1 MAMRF
6 FSSISLLFFTSFLFG
21 QEIDCTRTASLTG
34 ANGYTNTG
42 TCFLER
48 FDDGTAQLRM
58 SEDFRVSFGPDL
70 RIFLSNSGR
79 STSGGEELFLIT
91 DLLGRNTFNGALT
104 FELPSDIN
112 IEDFSHVVTYCKAFR
127 QLWGSGELSTF
138 DCAASDGSGAE
149 EEEEPEEEE
158 EEVVE
163 CFNSSTATTAWV
175 AEITVCTDD
184 GVPDPTELRTTLS
197 EVTLGQDY
205 SFLLTDANQNL
216 QQVINEFEFDFDD
229 TGLQTQLVF
238 GIQYRGDL
246 NFTIGRPITEIM
258 ADTCFQLSS
267 MANFLRVNKE
277 SCFVPACNT
286 STVSTNTG
294 QRTITVCTD
303 DGIDDNIGLRT
314 SLTDIT
320 LGQDYSFLVT
330 DNSNIL
336 QAVVN
341 TTSFNF
347 DNTGLETQRVFGI
360 HYQGNLNAVIGR
372 NINEITADICVQLS
386 GSTAFLTVN
395 KESCFVPP
403 PECFESTVST
413 STGQQTI
420 TVCTDDGIADP
431 IGLTTSLSNV
441 TLGQDYS
448 FLVTD
453 RNNILQAVV
462 NSNTF
467 DFDNTGLETQRVLG
481 VHYQGALNAVVGL
494 SINQITAESCLQLS
508 SGSVFITV
516 NKESC
521 VETFECLSS
530 TVSAGTGG
538 QQLTVC
544 PTDGVSDAIRFTNS
558 LNEVPGNNY
567 TYIISDD
574 RDMIT
579 QVLSGDSF
587 DFEGSGNGTLRV
599 RGVHFEGTL
608 QATVGLSISSITATD
623 CAQVSAGFVTVN
635 KGNCPTTGTTRSVS
649 GVITNPTGEALR
661 NVTVTAGS
669 RSTITDA
676 QGRFSINELP
686 TDVSLSINPT
696 NNENAANGLS
706 SLDLILVTRHI
717 LGIQSFTD
725 PYQLLAA
732 DVNNSGSVSASDLV
746 GIQRVVLNLSSEFD
760 GQPSWIYVPADADLS
775 TSNIRSGIET
785 AITIGASE
793 QDVQGLN
800 FVGVKIG
807 DLNDSASIE

>member
-1 MAMRF
+1 MTMRF
-6 FSSISLLFFTSFLFG
+6 FTSISLVFFATFLFG
-21 QEIDCTRTASLTG
+21 QEVDCARTASLTG

-42 TCFLER
+42 ICTLER
-48 FDDGTAQLRM
+48 FDDGRVQLSM

-70 RIFLSNSGR
+70 RIYLSNSGT
-79 STSGGEELFLIT
+79 STGGGVELFLIT
-91 DLLGRNTFNGALT
+91 DLLGANNFNGALT

-112 IEDFSHVVTYCKAFR
+112 IEDFSHVVTYCKRFR
-127 QLWGSGELSTF
+127 QLWGSGEFSTF
-138 DCAASDGSGAE
+138 DCAGSDGGGGGGDSE
-149 EEEEPEEEE
+149 DPQEEE
-158 EEVVE
+158 EEVE
-163 CFNSSTATTAWV
+163 CFDSATATTAWV
-175 AEITVCTDD
+175 AEIMVCTDD

-238 GIQYRGDL
+238 GIQYSGDL
-246 NFTIGRPITEIM
+246 NFTIGRPISEIT
-258 ADTCFQLSS
+258 ADVCFQLSS

-277 SCFVPACNT
+277 SCFVPDCNT
-286 STVSTNTG
+286 STVSTSTG

-303 DGIDDNIGLRT
+303 DGIADNIGLRT
-314 SLTDIT
+314 SLPGIV

-330 DNSNIL
+330 DNNNIL

-341 TTSFNF
+341 SASFNF

-360 HYQGNLNAVIGR
+360 SYQGDLNATIGR
-372 NINEITADICVQLS
+372 NISEITADCVQLS

-453 RNNILQAVV
+453 QNNILQAVV

-481 VHYQGALNAVVGL
+481 VHYQGTLNAVVGL
-494 SINQITAESCLQLS
+494 SINQITADDCVQLS

-530 TVSAGTGG
+530 TVSSTSGG

-544 PTDGVSDAIRFTNS
+544 PTDGVSDVIGFTNS
-558 LNEVPGNNY
+558 LSEAPGANY
-567 TYIISDD
+567 AYIISDD
-574 RDMIT
+574 RDNIS
-579 QVLSGDSF
+579 QVLTGDSF
-587 DFEGSGNGTLRV
+587 DFEGSGDGTLRV
-599 RGVHFEGTL
+599 RGVHFDGTL
-608 QATVGLSISSITATD
+608 QATVGSTVASITATG
-623 CAQVSAGFVTVN
+623 CAQVSAVFVTVN
-635 KGNCPTTGTTRSVS
+635 KGNCPAPATTRSVS
-649 GVITNPTGEALR
+649 GVITNPTGEALS
-661 NVTVTAGS
+661 NVTVTAGN
-669 RSTITDA
+669 RSVITDG
-676 QGRFSINELP
+676 QGRFSIDGLP
-686 TDVSLSINPT
+686 TNVSLSINPT

-706 SLDLILVTRHI
+706 SLDIILVTRHI

-725 PYQLLAA
+725 PYQLIAA
-732 DVNNSGSVSASDLV
+732 DVNNNGSISAADLI
-746 GIQRVVLNLSSEFD
+746 GMQRVVLSLSSEFD

-775 TSNIRSGIET
+775 ATSISNGVQT

-800 FVGVKIG
+800 FIGVKIG

>member
-1 MAMRF
+1 MRF
-6 FSSISLLFFTSFLFG
+6 FSSISLLLVASFLFG

-48 FDDGTAQLRM
+48 FDDGSAQLRM

-70 RIFLSNSGR
+70 RIYLSNSGTNTR
-79 STSGGEELFLIT
+79 GGEELFLIT
-91 DLLGRNTFNGALT
+91 DLLGTNNFSGPLT
-104 FELPSDIN
+104 FELPADIN
-112 IEDFSHVVTYCKAFR
+112 IGDFSHVVTYCKRFS

-138 DCAASDGSGAE
+138 DCAASGGGNGGDT
-149 EEEEPEEEE
+149 EEEE
-158 EEVVE
+158 EEEEIE
-163 CFNSSTATTAWV
+163 CFDSATATTAWI

-184 GVPDPTELRTTLS
+184 GVPDPTELRTTLN

-216 QQVINEFEFDFDD
+216 QQVINEFEFDFDN

-238 GIQYRGDL
+238 GIQYSGEL
-246 NFTIGRPITEIM
+246 NFTIGRPISEIT
-258 ADTCFQLSS
+258 ADVCFQLSS

-277 SCFVPACNT
+277 SCFVPDCNT
-286 STVSTNTG
+286 STVSTSTG

-303 DGIDDNIGLRT
+303 DAIADNIGLRT
-314 SLTDIT
+314 SLPGIV

-330 DNSNIL
+330 NNNNIL

-341 TTSFNF
+341 STSFNF

-360 HYQGNLNAVIGR
+360 SYQGNLNAVIGR

-386 GSTAFLTVN
+386 SSTGFLTVN

-420 TVCTDDGIADP
+420 TVCTDDGIPDP

-481 VHYQGALNAVVGL
+481 VHYQGTLNAVVGL
-494 SINQITAESCLQLS
+494 SINQITADDCVQLS

-530 TVSAGTGG
+530 TVSATTGG

-544 PTDGVSDAIRFTNS
+544 PTDGVSDVIGFTNS
-558 LNEVPGNNY
+558 LSEAPGDNY
-567 TYIISDD
+567 AYIISDD
-574 RDMIT
+574 RDVIT
-579 QVLSGDSF
+579 QVLTGDSF
-587 DFEGSGNGTLRV
+587 DFEGSGDGTLRV
-599 RGVHFEGTL
+599 RGVHFDGTL
-608 QATVGLSISSITATD
+608 QATVGSSVTSVTATG
-623 CAQVSAGFVTVN
+623 CVQVSAGFITVN

-649 GVITNPTGEALR
+649 GVITTPAGAPLR
-661 NVTVTAGS
+661 NVTVNAGN
-669 RSTITDA
+669 RSTITDG
-676 QGRFSINELP
+676 QGRFTIDELQ
-686 TDVSLSINPT
+686 TDVSLSVMPV
-696 NNENAANGLS
+696 NNENAANGIS
-706 SLDLILVTRHI
+706 SLDIILVTRHI
-717 LGIQSFTD
+717 LGTQSFTD

-732 DVNNSGSVSASDLV
+732 DVNNSGSVSAADLV
-746 GIQRVVLNLSSEFD
+746 GIQRVLLNLTSEFD

-775 TSNIRSGIET
+775 ASTIRNGVQT
-785 AITIGASE
+785 AAEIAASE

-800 FVGVKIG
+800 FIGVKIG

>member
-6 FSSISLLFFTSFLFG
+6 FSSISLLLVASFLFG

-48 FDDGTAQLRM
+48 FDDGSAQLRM

-70 RIFLSNSGR
+70 RIYLSNSGTNTR
-79 STSGGEELFLIT
+79 GGEELFLIT
-91 DLLGRNTFNGALT
+91 DLLGTNNFSGPLT
-104 FELPSDIN
+104 FELPADIN
-112 IEDFSHVVTYCKAFR
+112 IGDFSHVVTYCKRFS

-138 DCAASDGSGAE
+138 DCAASGGGNGGDT
-149 EEEEPEEEE
+149 EEEE
-158 EEVVE
+158 EEEEIE
-163 CFNSSTATTAWV
+163 CFDSATATTAWI

-184 GVPDPTELRTTLS
+184 GVPDPTELRTTLN

-205 SFLLTDANQNL
+205 SFLLTDVNQNL
-216 QQVINEFEFDFDD
+216 QQVINEFEFDFDN

-238 GIQYRGDL
+238 GIQYSGEL
-246 NFTIGRPITEIM
+246 NFTIGRPISEIT
-258 ADTCFQLSS
+258 ADVCFQLSS

-277 SCFVPACNT
+277 SCFVPDCNT
-286 STVSTNTG
+286 STVSTSTG

-303 DGIDDNIGLRT
+303 DAIADNIGLRT
-314 SLTDIT
+314 SLPGIV

-330 DNSNIL
+330 NNNNIL

-341 TTSFNF
+341 STSFNF

-360 HYQGNLNAVIGR
+360 SYQGNLNAVIGR

-386 GSTAFLTVN
+386 SSTGFLTVN

-420 TVCTDDGIADP
+420 TVCTDDGIPDP

-481 VHYQGALNAVVGL
+481 VHYQGTLNAVVGL
-494 SINQITAESCLQLS
+494 SINQITADDCVQLS

-530 TVSAGTGG
+530 TVSATTGG

-544 PTDGVSDAIRFTNS
+544 PTDGVSDVIGFTNS
-558 LNEVPGNNY
+558 LSEAPGDNY
-567 TYIISDD
+567 AYIISDD
-574 RDMIT
+574 RDVIT
-579 QVLSGDSF
+579 QVLTGDSF
-587 DFEGSGNGTLRV
+587 DFEGSGDGTLRV
-599 RGVHFEGTL
+599 RGVHFDGTL
-608 QATVGLSISSITATD
+608 QATVGSSVTSVTATG
-623 CAQVSAGFVTVN
+623 CVQVSAGFITVN

-649 GVITNPTGEALR
+649 GVITTPAGAPLR
-661 NVTVTAGS
+661 NVTVNAGN
-669 RSTITDA
+669 RSTITDG
-676 QGRFSINELP
+676 QGRFTIDELQ
-686 TDVSLSINPT
+686 TDVSLSVMPV
-696 NNENAANGLS
+696 NNENAANGIS
-706 SLDLILVTRHI
+706 SLDIILVTRHI
-717 LGIQSFTD
+717 LGTQSFTD

-732 DVNNSGSVSASDLV
+732 DVNNSGSVSAADLV
-746 GIQRVVLNLSSEFD
+746 GIQRVLLNLTSEFD

-775 TSNIRSGIET
+775 ASTIRNGVQT
-785 AITIGASE
+785 AAEIAASE

-800 FVGVKIG
+800 FIGVKIG